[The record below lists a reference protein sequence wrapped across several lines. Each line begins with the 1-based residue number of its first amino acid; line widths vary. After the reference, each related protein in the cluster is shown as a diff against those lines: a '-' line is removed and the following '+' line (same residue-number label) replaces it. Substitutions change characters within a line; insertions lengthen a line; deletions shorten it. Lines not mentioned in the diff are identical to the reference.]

1 MDAALQV
8 GLPEACLPLADAVI
22 LVATAPKSN
31 SAHDAVHAAIADV
44 RAGKSG
50 PVPRCLQNKHYDGAD
65 AAVKGQHYRY
75 PHSFPDRWVEQ
86 QYLPDALVGTTYYV
100 PAENKNE
107 QAFKA
112 YWDAVKKRRKGNQ
125 S

>member
-1 MDAALQV
+1 M
-8 GLPEACLPLADAVI
+8 G
-22 LVATAPKSN
+22 
-31 SAHDAVHAAIADV
+31 
-44 RAGKSG
+44 
-50 PVPRCLQNKHYDGAD
+50 
-65 AAVKGQHYRY
+65 AVKGQHYRY

>member
-1 MDAALQV
+1 M
-8 GLPEACLPLADAVI
+8 
-22 LVATAPKSN
+22 
-31 SAHDAVHAAIADV
+31 
-44 RAGKSG
+44 
-50 PVPRCLQNKHYDGAD
+50 
-65 AAVKGQHYRY
+65 
-75 PHSFPDRWVEQ
+75 EQ